1 MSNRSINWA
10 LILTMAFLL
19 IASLAIGGGGLLQG
33 LSPLTPREELEE
45 VRGQVSY
52 STIISTEYGRRVE
65 ARLLGDKRTFRFG
78 DPEEKVNTVY
88 SGLRAGGDVVLLV
101 EEVWWLWG
109 GNVYIREGR
118 SNGNVFLRYETVAEW
133 QKSNRRGNFRVGL
146 GFLGFGSILAFLLAW
161 GMKKGWYRQE

>member
-1 MSNRSINWA
+1 MSVRRINWG
-10 LILTMAFLL
+10 LTLTLVFLL
-19 IASLAIGGGGLLQG
+19 IASLVMGGGGLLIG
-33 LSPLTPREELEE
+33 LSPVTPREELEE

-65 ARLLGDKRTFRFG
+65 ARLLGDKRTFRFD

-88 SGLRAGGDVVLLV
+88 SGLRVGGDVVLLV
-101 EEVWWLWG
+101 EEVRWSWR

-133 QKSNRRGNFRVGL
+133 QKSNKRGNLYVGL
-146 GFLGFGSILAFLLAW
+146 GFFLGFGSFFAFLLAW
-161 GMKKGWYRQE
+161 GMKKGWFY